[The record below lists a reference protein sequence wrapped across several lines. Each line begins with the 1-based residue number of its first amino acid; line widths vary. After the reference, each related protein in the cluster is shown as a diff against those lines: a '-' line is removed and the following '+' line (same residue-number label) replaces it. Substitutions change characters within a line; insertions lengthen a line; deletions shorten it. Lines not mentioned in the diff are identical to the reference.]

1 METENQKKKSPESQN
16 PVVAKLNKIYEYLKP
31 VKELSRNKQ
40 VIITASFFSA
50 IFLGIVVYLIAFSVV
65 NKTSLIGNS
74 YNKQEKNLLAK
85 SLRGEIVSSDGVVL
99 AYSELDESGNQVR
112 VYPYADAFCHSVGY
126 SALDKTGVESECNY
140 YLLNSG
146 STPLQRA
153 KLEEQGIMP
162 SGNTVNT
169 TIDYNLQMTA
179 HEALGDNY
187 GAVIVTEVKTGRVL
201 VLLSHPTFDPNN
213 IAENWESLVGNE
225 DETELMNRATQG
237 LYPPGSVFKIFT
249 AYEYMKE
256 GGDIP
261 GYTFDCNGSYKYDD
275 LKISCYHGESH
286 GTLDFG
292 LSFAK
297 SCNSSFANIGM
308 SLDEVR
314 FENGLNSLLFND
326 SLPAVFD
333 NSPVPESTYDIS
345 TDHKRMQTSIGQGDT
360 LVSPYHINL
369 ITMAIADEGTVMK
382 PYTVDSIVNFSGK
395 KIEENSPQVYRQLLD
410 KDSSDF
416 LRGLMEE
423 VVEKGTASSLKNDIY
438 TVAGKT
444 GSAEYNNRGDS
455 HGWFTGYAPAEDPE
469 IAITVIVEKGGT
481 GSSSAVPL
489 AKKVLDKYFAS
500 GGEN

>member
-1 METENQKKKSPESQN
+1 MTE
-16 PVVAKLNKIYEYLKP
+16 KLNKLYEYFKP

-40 VIITASFFSA
+40 VIITTAFFSA
-50 IFLGIVVYLIAFSVV
+50 IFLGICIYLIVFSFV
-65 NKTSLIGNS
+65 NKSAFIDNS
-74 YNKQEKNLLAK
+74 YNKQEKNLLQNT
-85 SLRGEIVSSDGVVL
+85 LRGEIVSSDGVCL
-99 AYSELDESGNQVR
+99 AYSKLDESGNQVR

-140 YLLNSG
+140 YLLKSG
-146 STPLQRA
+146 SNPIERA
-153 KLEEQGIMP
+153 KIEESGLLP

-169 TIDYNLQMTA
+169 TINYNLQMTA

-187 GAVIVTEVKTGRVL
+187 GAVIVTEVKTGRIL

-213 IAENWESLVGNE
+213 IEENWENLVK
-225 DETELMNRATQG
+225 DEKETALLNRSTAG

-249 AYEYMKE
+249 AYEFRKE
-256 GGDIP
+256 GGDVE
-261 GYTFDCNGSYKYDD
+261 GYSFDCKGSYKYDD

-286 GTLDFG
+286 GTVDFG

-308 SLDEVR
+308 SLDEKS
-314 FENGLNSLLFND
+314 FEEGLNSLMFNEPLPQLF
-326 SLPAVFD
+326 PTAT
-333 NSPVPESTYDIS
+333 VPESSYDIS

-369 ITMAIADEGTVMK
+369 LTMAIADGGTIMK
-382 PYTVDSIVNFSGK
+382 PYTVESCVNSSGK
-395 KIEENSPQVYRQLLD
+395 VIEKAESSVYRQLLD

-423 VVEKGTASSLKNDIY
+423 VVEKGTASSLKNDLY

-444 GSAEYNNRGDS
+444 GSAEYNDFGDS
-455 HGWFTGYAPAEDPE
+455 HAWFTCFAPAEEPE
-469 IAITVIVEKGGT
+469 IAVTVIVEKGGT

-489 AKKVLDKYFAS
+489 AKKVLDEYFAS
-500 GGEN
+500 KGEN